1 MTDKEIDLLA
11 EQYEAEYYF
20 ESHKE
25 AFISGLKIGLERGED
40 DKYKLLEAKGIIKDL
55 CGITRTLN
63 NPNVQ
68 LTDVDYCLADAERFL
83 ETKE

>member
-1 MTDKEIDLLA
+1 MTDKEINLLA

-25 AFISGLKIGLERGED
+25 AFVSGLKIGLERGKD
-40 DKYKLLEAKGIIKDL
+40 DRCKLLATKAIIKEL
-55 CGITRTLN
+55 CGIVRTLN

-68 LTDVDYCLADAERFL
+68 LTDVDGSLKEAEKIV
-83 ETKE
+83 EEI